1 MEISYKKENLYIIQ
15 YDNDVWM
22 SNEMWWPGRAYWQG
36 GMDLSQIPISL
47 HI

>member
-22 SNEMWWPGRAYWQG
+22 SNEM
-36 GMDLSQIPISL
+36 
-47 HI
+47 